1 MAASLAACRRSCEDE
16 MPLLDTLINGNYPA
30 ASTAGANTLGG
41 LLAALGARPT
51 SVSSL
56 IDQLGRGAD
65 RNPYADAVPT
75 SPLTSP
81 TIVQIGPD
89 EAARAQAQQG
99 GALVGVGP
107 NPMPQPTAVTP
118 PAAAHV
124 AQSANAPIAR
134 ALVMNSASAPAPMQ
148 LPPVAVPDF
157 PVTPV
162 MADDGST
169 AQGAAQVMAPTTPA
183 AGGLLGML
191 SGAAQD
197 AVQSPEKSKGL
208 LERLGAGISNMSP
221 AASQALIASGLTMLA
236 GNDGS
241 RNLGQLIG
249 IGGIAG
255 LNAYSNATQTA
266 AASALA
272 QQKLLQ
278 EQKRQDQQFDLEK
291 EKFAWERGKPIAV
304 GADQSLYAPDAN
316 QAGAYKAVVQPQPSV
331 ARTVDT
337 MGPDGRT
344 YTVQLDR
351 FGNQVGTPMLKTDPF
366 GGPLSESQQKY
377 VNDAQN
383 AALTARQTYQN
394 TVALASQLANAPDFA
409 SGAAGTFNDFLSKIT
424 GNKDAGQQLRGQLAQ
439 FVNSTILNQLP
450 PGSAS
455 DKDIQLVRN
464 GTPAD
469 NASKETWQAYLSAV
483 GRVQQAAAV
492 AAQMRADYLTA
503 NRGSLGPLM
512 QPATIG
518 GRQFPAGASLTDVLG
533 ARPSSAAAGGRPGE
547 MSAEQRA
554 QVQTLQRLAAQGDAR
569 AQQSLQALRA
579 RGWGV

>member
-1 MAASLAACRRSCEDE
+1 
-16 MPLLDTLINGNYPA
+16 MPLLEALINQYGNSAANPYARPGAPA
-30 ASTAGANTLGG
+30 APAADVSGLLDLLRANT
-41 LLAALGARPT
+41 P
-51 SVSSL
+51 VSGL
-56 IDQLGRGAD
+56 IDQLGRNSAA
-65 RNPYADAVPT
+65 NPYRAVASNDAEKL
-75 SPLTSP
+75 SSP

-107 NPMPQPTAVTP
+107 NPMQQPAPLT
-118 PAAAHV
+118 AAAASQV
-124 AQSANAPIAR
+124 AQSANPPVAD
-134 ALVMNSASAPAPMQ
+134 ALLERRLAGAPMQ
-148 LPPVAVPDF
+148 LPSVTVPDM

-162 MADDGST
+162 MADDGSAT
-169 AQGAAQVMAPTTPA
+169 QDATPA
-183 AGGLLGML
+183 PSTPASGGLLGML

-208 LERLGAGISNMSP
+208 LERLGASISNMSP

-255 LNAYSNATQTA
+255 LNAYSNVKQTDAANQLATRK
-266 AASALA
+266 LD
-272 QQKLLQ
+272 QQQ
-278 EQKRQDQQFDLEK
+278 QQQQFDNGLAARK
-291 EKFAWERGKPIAV
+291 QLWEEGKPISV
-304 GADQSLYAPDAN
+304 GADQSLYARNPD
-316 QAGAYKAVVQPQPSV
+316 GSYKPVVQAQPSV
-331 ARTVDT
+331 ARTTD
-337 MGPDGRT
+337 MLGPDGRT

-351 FGNQVGTPMLKTDPF
+351 FGNQVGTPMLKSDPLS
-366 GGPLSESQQKY
+366 GPLGESQQKY

-394 TVALASQLANAPDFA
+394 TVALANQLANAPDFA
-409 SGAAGTFNDFLSKIT
+409 SGAAGTFNDFLTKIT

-450 PGSAS
+450 PGAAS

-518 GRQFPAGASLTDVLG
+518 GRQFPAGASLIDVLNG
-533 ARPSSAAAGGRPGE
+533 HTQNAASPSRSALIAAAQAELARRRGG
-547 MSAEQRA
+547 Q
-554 QVQTLQRLAAQGDAR
+554 
-569 AQQSLQALRA
+569 
-579 RGWGV
+579 

>member
-1 MAASLAACRRSCEDE
+1 

-30 ASTAGANTLGG
+30 APTAGANTLGG

-65 RNPYADAVPT
+65 RNPYADVAPT
-75 SPLTSP
+75 SPLASP

-107 NPMPQPTAVTP
+107 NPMQQPAP
-118 PAAAHV
+118 LNAAAASQV
-124 AQSANAPIAR
+124 AQSANPPVAD
-134 ALVMNSASAPAPMQ
+134 ALLERRLAGAPMQ
-148 LPPVAVPDF
+148 LPSVTVPDM

-169 AQGAAQVMAPTTPA
+169 TQNATPA
-183 AGGLLGML
+183 PSTPASGGLLGML

-208 LERLGAGISNMSP
+208 LERLGASISNMSP

-249 IGGIAG
+249 LGGIAG
-255 LNAYSNATQTA
+255 LNAYSNVKQTDVANQLATRKLDQQQQQQGFEN
-266 AASALA
+266 ALA
-272 QQKLLQ
+272 VRKQLWD
-278 EQKRQDQQFDLEK
+278 E
-291 EKFAWERGKPIAV
+291 GKPISV
-304 GADQSLYAPDAN
+304 GAEQSLYSRNPD
-316 QAGAYKAVVQPQPSV
+316 GSYKPVVQAQPSV
-331 ARTVDT
+331 ARTADVI
-337 MGPDGRT
+337 GPDGRT

-351 FGNQVGTPMLKTDPF
+351 SGNQIGAPLLKSDPF

-518 GRQFPAGASLTDVLG
+518 GRQFPAGASLDEVLNG
-533 ARPSSAAAGGRPGE
+533 RTQNSASPSRSALIAAAQAELARRRGG
-547 MSAEQRA
+547 Q
-554 QVQTLQRLAAQGDAR
+554 
-569 AQQSLQALRA
+569 
-579 RGWGV
+579 

>member
-1 MAASLAACRRSCEDE
+1 

-169 AQGAAQVMAPTTPA
+169 AQGATQVMAPTTPA

-197 AVQSPEKSKGL
+197 AVQSPAKSKGL
-208 LERLGAGISNMSP
+208 LERLGASISNMSP

-255 LNAYSNATQTA
+255 LNAYSNVKQTDVANQLATRKLDQQQQQQGFEN
-266 AASALA
+266 ALA
-272 QQKLLQ
+272 VRKQLWD
-278 EQKRQDQQFDLEK
+278 E
-291 EKFAWERGKPIAV
+291 GKPISV
-304 GADQSLYAPDAN
+304 GAEQSLYSRNPD
-316 QAGAYKAVVQPQPSV
+316 GSYKPVVQAQPSV
-331 ARTVDT
+331 ARTADVI
-337 MGPDGRT
+337 GPDGRT

-351 FGNQVGTPMLKTDPF
+351 SGNQIGAPLLKSDPF
-366 GGPLSESQQKY
+366 SGPLSESQQKY

-518 GRQFPAGASLTDVLG
+518 GRQFPAGASLDEVLKG
-533 ARPSSAAAGGRPGE
+533 GTQSSASPSRSALIAAAQAELARRRGGR
-547 MSAEQRA
+547 
-554 QVQTLQRLAAQGDAR
+554 
-569 AQQSLQALRA
+569 
-579 RGWGV
+579 

>member
-1 MAASLAACRRSCEDE
+1 

-30 ASTAGANTLGG
+30 ASTAGGNTLGG
-41 LLAALGARPT
+41 LLAALGARPA
-51 SVSSL
+51 SVSGL
-56 IDQLGRGAD
+56 IDQLGRSD
-65 RNPYADAVPT
+65 SRNPYTDAAP
-75 SPLTSP
+75 SAQLGAP

-99 GALVGVGP
+99 GAVVGVGP
-107 NPMPQPTAVTP
+107 NPMQQPAPLT
-118 PAAAHV
+118 AAAASQV
-124 AQSANAPIAR
+124 AQSANPPVAD
-134 ALVMNSASAPAPMQ
+134 ALLDRRLAGAPMQ
-148 LPPVAVPDF
+148 LQSVTVPDM

-162 MADDGST
+162 MADDGSM
-169 AQGAAQVMAPTTPA
+169 AQDATPA
-183 AGGLLGML
+183 PSTPASGGLLGML

-197 AVQSPEKSKGL
+197 AVQSPAKSKGL
-208 LERLGAGISNMSP
+208 LERLGASISNMSP

-249 IGGIAG
+249 LGGIAG
-255 LNAYSNATQTA
+255 LNAYSNVKQTDVTNQLATRKLDQQQQQQGFEN
-266 AASALA
+266 ALA
-272 QQKLLQ
+272 FRKQLWD
-278 EQKRQDQQFDLEK
+278 E
-291 EKFAWERGKPIAV
+291 GKPISV
-304 GADQSLYAPDAN
+304 GAEQSLYSRNPD
-316 QAGAYKAVVQPQPSV
+316 GSYKPVVQAQPSV
-331 ARTVDT
+331 ARTADVI
-337 MGPDGRT
+337 GPDGRT

-351 FGNQVGTPMLKTDPF
+351 SGNQIGAPLLKSDPF

-518 GRQFPAGASLTDVLG
+518 GRQFPAGASLIDVLG
-533 ARPSSAAAGGRPGE
+533 GRAPSASTGGRPGE

-554 QVQTLQRLAAQGDAR
+554 QVQTLQRMAAQGDAR

>member
-16 MPLLDTLINGNYPA
+16 MPLLEALINQYGNSAANPYARPGAPA
-30 ASTAGANTLGG
+30 APAADVSGLLDLLRANT
-41 LLAALGARPT
+41 P
-51 SVSSL
+51 VSGL
-56 IDQLGRGAD
+56 IDQLGRNSAA
-65 RNPYADAVPT
+65 NPYRAVASNDAEKL
-75 SPLTSP
+75 SSP

-107 NPMPQPTAVTP
+107 NPMQQPAPLT
-118 PAAAHV
+118 AAAASQV
-124 AQSANAPIAR
+124 AQSANPPVAD
-134 ALVMNSASAPAPMQ
+134 ALLERRLAGAPMQ
-148 LPPVAVPDF
+148 LQSVTVPDM

-169 AQGAAQVMAPTTPA
+169 AQDATRAESAPA

-208 LERLGAGISNMSP
+208 LERLGASISNMSP

-255 LNAYSNATQTA
+255 LNAYSNVKQTDAANQLATRK
-266 AASALA
+266 LD
-272 QQKLLQ
+272 QQQ
-278 EQKRQDQQFDLEK
+278 QQQQFDNGLAARK
-291 EKFAWERGKPIAV
+291 QLWEEGKPISV
-304 GADQSLYAPDAN
+304 GADQSLYARNPD
-316 QAGAYKAVVQPQPSV
+316 GSYKPVVQAQPSV
-331 ARTVDT
+331 ARTTD
-337 MGPDGRT
+337 MLGPDGRT

-351 FGNQVGTPMLKTDPF
+351 FGNQVGTPMLKSDPLS
-366 GGPLSESQQKY
+366 GPLGESQQKY

-394 TVALASQLANAPDFA
+394 TVALANQLANAPDFA
-409 SGAAGTFNDFLSKIT
+409 SGAAGTFNDFLTKIT

-503 NRGSLGPLM
+503 NRGSLGPLI

-518 GRQFPAGASLTDVLG
+518 GRQFPAGASLTDVLNG
-533 ARPSSAAAGGRPGE
+533 RTQNAASPSRSALIAAAQAELARRRGG
-547 MSAEQRA
+547 Q
-554 QVQTLQRLAAQGDAR
+554 
-569 AQQSLQALRA
+569 
-579 RGWGV
+579 

>member
-16 MPLLDTLINGNYPA
+16 MPLLEALINQYGNSAANPYARPGAPA
-30 ASTAGANTLGG
+30 APAADVSGLLDLLRANT
-41 LLAALGARPT
+41 P
-51 SVSSL
+51 VSGL
-56 IDQLGRGAD
+56 IDQLGRNSAA
-65 RNPYADAVPT
+65 NPYRAVASNDAEKL
-75 SPLTSP
+75 SSP

-107 NPMPQPTAVTP
+107 NPMQQPAPLT
-118 PAAAHV
+118 AAAASQV
-124 AQSANAPIAR
+124 AQSANPPVAD
-134 ALVMNSASAPAPMQ
+134 ALLERRLAGAPMQ
-148 LPPVAVPDF
+148 LPSVTVPDM

-162 MADDGST
+162 MADDGSAT
-169 AQGAAQVMAPTTPA
+169 QDATPA
-183 AGGLLGML
+183 PSTPASGGLLGML

-208 LERLGAGISNMSP
+208 LERLGASISNMSP

-255 LNAYSNATQTA
+255 LNAYSNVKQTDAANQLATRK
-266 AASALA
+266 LD
-272 QQKLLQ
+272 QQQ
-278 EQKRQDQQFDLEK
+278 QQQQFDNGLAARK
-291 EKFAWERGKPIAV
+291 QLWEEGKPISV
-304 GADQSLYAPDAN
+304 GADQSLYARNPD
-316 QAGAYKAVVQPQPSV
+316 GSYKPVVQAQPSV
-331 ARTVDT
+331 ARTTD
-337 MGPDGRT
+337 MLGPDGRT

-351 FGNQVGTPMLKTDPF
+351 FGNQVGTPMLKSDPLS
-366 GGPLSESQQKY
+366 GPLGESQQKY

-394 TVALASQLANAPDFA
+394 TVALANQLANAPDFA
-409 SGAAGTFNDFLSKIT
+409 SGAAGTFNDFLTKIT

-450 PGSAS
+450 PGAAS

-518 GRQFPAGASLTDVLG
+518 GRQFPAGASLIDVLNG
-533 ARPSSAAAGGRPGE
+533 HTQNAASPSRSALIAAAQAELARRRGG
-547 MSAEQRA
+547 Q
-554 QVQTLQRLAAQGDAR
+554 
-569 AQQSLQALRA
+569 
-579 RGWGV
+579 

>member
-1 MAASLAACRRSCEDE
+1 

-30 ASTAGANTLGG
+30 ASTAGGNTLGG
-41 LLAALGARPT
+41 LLAALGARPAP
-51 SVSSL
+51 VSSL
-56 IDQLGRGAD
+56 IDQLGRSD
-65 RNPYADAVPT
+65 SRNPYTDAAP
-75 SPLTSP
+75 SAQLGAP

-99 GALVGVGP
+99 GAVVGVGP
-107 NPMPQPTAVTP
+107 SPMPQPTAVTP
-118 PAAAHV
+118 PAAAQV

-134 ALVMNSASAPAPMQ
+134 AQAMNSASAPMQ
-148 LPPVAVPDF
+148 LPSVAVPDF

-169 AQGAAQVMAPTTPA
+169 AQDAAPAPSTPA
-183 AGGLLGML
+183 TGGLLGML

-197 AVQSPEKSKGL
+197 AVQSPAKSKGL
-208 LERLGAGISNMSP
+208 LERLGASISNMSP

-266 AASALA
+266 AANELA
-272 QQKLLQ
+272 QQKLRMQ
-278 EQKRQDQQFDLEK
+278 ADQQAK
-291 EKFAWERGKPIAV
+291 ENQLADRKQLWEERKPIAV

-316 QAGAYKAVVQPQPSV
+316 QPGAYKPVVHPQPSV
-331 ARTVDT
+331 ARTVDA

-351 FGNQVGTPMLKTDPF
+351 FGNRIGTPLLKTDPF

-383 AALTARQTYQN
+383 AALSARQTYQN

-533 ARPSSAAAGGRPGE
+533 ARPSSAAAVGRPGE

>member
-1 MAASLAACRRSCEDE
+1 

-56 IDQLGRGAD
+56 IDQLGRSAD
-65 RNPYADAVPT
+65 RNPYADAAPT
-75 SPLTSP
+75 SPLASP
-81 TIVQIGPD
+81 TIVPD

-107 NPMPQPTAVTP
+107 NPIQQPAPLT
-118 PAAAHV
+118 AAAASQV
-124 AQSANAPIAR
+124 AQSANPPVAD
-134 ALVMNSASAPAPMQ
+134 ALLERRLAGAPMQ
-148 LPPVAVPDF
+148 LQSVTVPDM

-162 MADDGST
+162 MADDGSM
-169 AQGAAQVMAPTTPA
+169 AQDATPA
-183 AGGLLGML
+183 PSTPASGGLLGML
-191 SGAAQD
+191 SGAAQE
-197 AVQSPEKSKGL
+197 AVQSPAKSKGL
-208 LERLGAGISNMSP
+208 LERLGASISNMSP

-249 IGGIAG
+249 LGGIAG
-255 LNAYSNATQTA
+255 LNAYSNVKQTDAANQLATRK
-266 AASALA
+266 LD
-272 QQKLLQ
+272 QQQ
-278 EQKRQDQQFDLEK
+278 QQQQFDNGLAARK
-291 EKFAWERGKPIAV
+291 QLWEEGKPISV
-304 GADQSLYAPDAN
+304 GADQSLYARNPD
-316 QAGAYKAVVQPQPSV
+316 GSYKPVVQAQPSV
-331 ARTVDT
+331 ARTADVI
-337 MGPDGRT
+337 GPDGRT

-351 FGNQVGTPMLKTDPF
+351 SGNQIGAPLLKSDPF
-366 GGPLSESQQKY
+366 SGPLSESQQKY

-394 TVALASQLANAPDFA
+394 TVALANQLANAPDFA
-409 SGAAGTFNDFLSKIT
+409 SGAAGTFNDFLTKIT

-450 PGSAS
+450 PGAAS

-533 ARPSSAAAGGRPGE
+533 GRAPSASTGGRPGE

-554 QVQTLQRLAAQGDAR
+554 QVQTLQRMAAQGDAR

>member
-1 MAASLAACRRSCEDE
+1 

-30 ASTAGANTLGG
+30 ASTAGGNTLGG
-41 LLAALGARPT
+41 LLAALGARPAP
-51 SVSSL
+51 VSSL
-56 IDQLGRGAD
+56 IDQLGRSD
-65 RNPYADAVPT
+65 SRNPYTDAAPT
-75 SPLTSP
+75 SPLASP

-107 NPMPQPTAVTP
+107 NPMQQPAP
-118 PAAAHV
+118 LNAAAASQV
-124 AQSANAPIAR
+124 AQSANPPVAD
-134 ALVMNSASAPAPMQ
+134 ALLERRLAGAPMQ
-148 LPPVAVPDF
+148 LPSVTVPDM

-169 AQGAAQVMAPTTPA
+169 TQNATPA
-183 AGGLLGML
+183 PSTPASGGLLGML

-197 AVQSPEKSKGL
+197 AVQSPAKSKGL
-208 LERLGAGISNMSP
+208 LERLGASISNMSP

-266 AASALA
+266 AANELA
-272 QQKLLQ
+272 QQKLRMQ
-278 EQKRQDQQFDLEK
+278 AKQQDVENNLARDKQN
-291 EKFAWERGKPIAV
+291 WEERKPIAV

-316 QAGAYKAVVQPQPSV
+316 QPGAYKPVVQPQPSV

-383 AALTARQTYQN
+383 AALSARQTYQN

-533 ARPSSAAAGGRPGE
+533 ARPSSAAAVGRPGE

>member
-1 MAASLAACRRSCEDE
+1 

-30 ASTAGANTLGG
+30 ASTAGGNTLGG
-41 LLAALGARPT
+41 LLAALGARPA

-56 IDQLGRGAD
+56 IDQLGRSD
-65 RNPYADAVPT
+65 SRNPYTDAAP
-75 SPLTSP
+75 SAQLGAP

-99 GALVGVGP
+99 GAVVGVGP
-107 NPMPQPTAVTP
+107 NPMQQPAP
-118 PAAAHV
+118 LNAAAASQV
-124 AQSANAPIAR
+124 AQSANPPVAD
-134 ALVMNSASAPAPMQ
+134 ALLERRLAGAPMQ
-148 LPPVAVPDF
+148 LPSVTVPDM

-169 AQGAAQVMAPTTPA
+169 TQNATPA
-183 AGGLLGML
+183 PSTPASGGLLGML

-249 IGGIAG
+249 LGGIAG
-255 LNAYSNATQTA
+255 LNAYSNVKQTDVANQLATRKLDQQQQQQGFEN
-266 AASALA
+266 ALA
-272 QQKLLQ
+272 VRKQLWD
-278 EQKRQDQQFDLEK
+278 E
-291 EKFAWERGKPIAV
+291 GKPISV
-304 GADQSLYAPDAN
+304 GAEQSLYSRNPD
-316 QAGAYKAVVQPQPSV
+316 GSYKPVVQAQPSV
-331 ARTVDT
+331 ARTADVI
-337 MGPDGRT
+337 GPDGRT

-383 AALTARQTYQN
+383 AALTAQQTYQKTN
-394 TVALASQLANAPDFA
+394 ALLNQLANAPEFSA
-409 SGAAGTFNDFLSKIT
+409 GLGATFNDWLAKAT
-424 GNKDAGQQLRGQLAQ
+424 GNPYEGQQLRNQLKQ
-439 FVNSTILNQLP
+439 FVNSTILNELP

-455 DKDIQLVRN
+455 DKDVQLVRN
-464 GTPAD
+464 GTPSDTAD
-469 NASKETWQAYLSAV
+469 KKTWKAYLSAV
-483 GRVQQAAAV
+483 ANVQQAAAV
-492 AAQMRADYLTA
+492 AAQIRADYLTA

-512 QPATIG
+512 QPATIR
-518 GRQFPAGASLTDVLG
+518 GRQFPAGASLDKVLNG
-533 ARPSSAAAGGRPGE
+533 DTQNSASPSRSALIAAAQAELARRRGGR
-547 MSAEQRA
+547 
-554 QVQTLQRLAAQGDAR
+554 
-569 AQQSLQALRA
+569 
-579 RGWGV
+579 

>member
-1 MAASLAACRRSCEDE
+1 

-107 NPMPQPTAVTP
+107 NPMPQPTAVAP
-118 PAAAHV
+118 PAAAQV

-134 ALVMNSASAPAPMQ
+134 ALAMNSASAPAPMQ

-169 AQGAAQVMAPTTPA
+169 AQGAAHVMAPTTPA

-197 AVQSPEKSKGL
+197 AVQSPAKSKGL
-208 LERLGAGISNMSP
+208 LERLGASISNMSP

-249 IGGIAG
+249 LGGIAG
-255 LNAYSNATQTA
+255 LNAYSNVKQTDVANQLATRK
-266 AASALA
+266 LD
-272 QQKLLQ
+272 QQQ
-278 EQKRQDQQFDLEK
+278 QQQQFDNGLAARK
-291 EKFAWERGKPIAV
+291 QLWEEGKPISV
-304 GADQSLYAPDAN
+304 GADQSLYARNPD
-316 QAGAYKAVVQPQPSV
+316 GSYKPVVQAQPSV
-331 ARTVDT
+331 ARTTD
-337 MGPDGRT
+337 MLGPDGRT

-351 FGNQVGTPMLKTDPF
+351 FGNQVGTPMLKSDPLS
-366 GGPLSESQQKY
+366 GPLGESQQKY

-394 TVALASQLANAPDFA
+394 TVALANQLANAPDFA
-409 SGAAGTFNDFLSKIT
+409 SGAAGTFNDFLTKIT

-450 PGSAS
+450 PGAAS

-518 GRQFPAGASLTDVLG
+518 GRQFPAGASLIDVLG
-533 ARPSSAAAGGRPGE
+533 GRAPSASTGGRPGE

-554 QVQTLQRLAAQGDAR
+554 QVQTLQRMAAQGDAR

>member
-1 MAASLAACRRSCEDE
+1 

-30 ASTAGANTLGG
+30 APAAGANTLSG

-56 IDQLGRGAD
+56 IDQLGRSAD
-65 RNPYADAVPT
+65 RNPYADAAPT
-75 SPLTSP
+75 SPPASP
-81 TIVQIGPD
+81 TIVPD

-107 NPMPQPTAVTP
+107 NPMQQPAQLT
-118 PAAAHV
+118 AAAASQA
-124 AQSANAPIAR
+124 AQSANPPVAD
-134 ALVMNSASAPAPMQ
+134 ALLERRLAGAPMQ
-148 LPPVAVPDF
+148 LQSVTVPDM

-169 AQGAAQVMAPTTPA
+169 TQNATPA
-183 AGGLLGML
+183 PSTPASGGLLGML

-197 AVQSPEKSKGL
+197 AVQSPAKSKGL
-208 LERLGAGISNMSP
+208 LERLGASISNMSP

-249 IGGIAG
+249 LGGIAG
-255 LNAYSNATQTA
+255 LNAYSNVKQTDAANQLATRK
-266 AASALA
+266 LD
-272 QQKLLQ
+272 QQQ
-278 EQKRQDQQFDLEK
+278 QQQQFDNGLAARK
-291 EKFAWERGKPIAV
+291 QLWEEGKPISV
-304 GADQSLYAPDAN
+304 GADQSLYARNPD
-316 QAGAYKAVVQPQPSV
+316 GSYKPVVQAQPSV
-331 ARTVDT
+331 ARTTD
-337 MGPDGRT
+337 MLGPDGRT

-351 FGNQVGTPMLKTDPF
+351 FGNQVGTPMLKSDPLS
-366 GGPLSESQQKY
+366 GPLGESQQKY

-394 TVALASQLANAPDFA
+394 TVALANQLANAPDFA
-409 SGAAGTFNDFLSKIT
+409 SGAAGTFNDFLTKIT

-450 PGSAS
+450 PGAAS

-533 ARPSSAAAGGRPGE
+533 GRAPSASTGGRPGE

-554 QVQTLQRLAAQGDAR
+554 QVQTLQRMAAQGDAR

>member
-1 MAASLAACRRSCEDE
+1 

-30 ASTAGANTLGG
+30 ASTAGGNTLGG
-41 LLAALGARPT
+41 LLAALGARPA

-56 IDQLGRGAD
+56 IDQLGRSD
-65 RNPYADAVPT
+65 SRNPYTDAAP
-75 SPLTSP
+75 SAQLGAP

-99 GALVGVGP
+99 GAVVGVGP
-107 NPMPQPTAVTP
+107 SPMPQPTAVTP
-118 PAAAHV
+118 PAAAQV

-134 ALVMNSASAPAPMQ
+134 AQAMNSASAPMQ
-148 LPPVAVPDF
+148 LPSVAVPDF

-169 AQGAAQVMAPTTPA
+169 AQDAAPAPSTPA
-183 AGGLLGML
+183 TGGLLGML

-197 AVQSPEKSKGL
+197 AVQSPAKSKGL
-208 LERLGAGISNMSP
+208 LERLGASISNMSP

-255 LNAYSNATQTA
+255 LNAYSNVKQTDVANQLATRKLDQQQQQQGFEN
-266 AASALA
+266 ALA
-272 QQKLLQ
+272 VRKQLWD
-278 EQKRQDQQFDLEK
+278 E
-291 EKFAWERGKPIAV
+291 GKPISV
-304 GADQSLYAPDAN
+304 GAEQSLYSRNPD
-316 QAGAYKAVVQPQPSV
+316 GSYKPVVQAQPSV
-331 ARTVDT
+331 ARTADVI
-337 MGPDGRT
+337 GPDGRT

-351 FGNQVGTPMLKTDPF
+351 SGNQIGAPLLKSDPF
-366 GGPLSESQQKY
+366 SGPLSESQQKY

-518 GRQFPAGASLTDVLG
+518 GRQFPAGASLDEVLKG
-533 ARPSSAAAGGRPGE
+533 GTQSSASPSRSALIAAAQAELARRRGGR
-547 MSAEQRA
+547 
-554 QVQTLQRLAAQGDAR
+554 
-569 AQQSLQALRA
+569 
-579 RGWGV
+579 

>member
-1 MAASLAACRRSCEDE
+1 
-16 MPLLDTLINGNYPA
+16 
-30 ASTAGANTLGG
+30 
-41 LLAALGARPT
+41 
-51 SVSSL
+51 
-56 IDQLGRGAD
+56 
-65 RNPYADAVPT
+65 
-75 SPLTSP
+75 
-81 TIVQIGPD
+81 
-89 EAARAQAQQG
+89 
-99 GALVGVGP
+99 
-107 NPMPQPTAVTP
+107 
-118 PAAAHV
+118 
-124 AQSANAPIAR
+124 
-134 ALVMNSASAPAPMQ
+134 
-148 LPPVAVPDF
+148 
-157 PVTPV
+157 

>member
-1 MAASLAACRRSCEDE
+1 MQQPAPLTAAAAS
-16 MPLLDTLINGNYPA
+16 
-30 ASTAGANTLGG
+30 
-41 LLAALGARPT
+41 
-51 SVSSL
+51 
-56 IDQLGRGAD
+56 Q
-65 RNPYADAVPT
+65 
-75 SPLTSP
+75 
-81 TIVQIGPD
+81 
-89 EAARAQAQQG
+89 
-99 GALVGVGP
+99 
-107 NPMPQPTAVTP
+107 
-118 PAAAHV
+118 V
-124 AQSANAPIAR
+124 AQSANPPVAD
-134 ALVMNSASAPAPMQ
+134 ALLERRLAGAPMQ
-148 LPPVAVPDF
+148 LQPVTVPDM

-169 AQGAAQVMAPTTPA
+169 TQNATPA
-183 AGGLLGML
+183 PSTPASGGLLGML

-197 AVQSPEKSKGL
+197 AVQSPAKSKGL
-208 LERLGAGISNMSP
+208 LERLGASISNMSP

-249 IGGIAG
+249 LGGIAG
-255 LNAYSNATQTA
+255 LNAYSNVKQTDVANQLATRK
-266 AASALA
+266 LD
-272 QQKLLQ
+272 QQQ
-278 EQKRQDQQFDLEK
+278 QQQQFDNGLAARK
-291 EKFAWERGKPIAV
+291 QLWEEGKPISV
-304 GADQSLYAPDAN
+304 GADQSLYARNPD
-316 QAGAYKAVVQPQPSV
+316 GSYKPVVQAQPSV
-331 ARTVDT
+331 ARTTD
-337 MGPDGRT
+337 MLGPDGRT

-351 FGNQVGTPMLKTDPF
+351 SGNQIGAPLLKSDPF
-366 GGPLSESQQKY
+366 SGPLSESQQKY

-394 TVALASQLANAPDFA
+394 TVALANQLANAPDFA
-409 SGAAGTFNDFLSKIT
+409 SGAAGTFNDFLTKIT

-450 PGSAS
+450 PGAAS

-533 ARPSSAAAGGRPGE
+533 GRAPSASTGGRPGE

-554 QVQTLQRLAAQGDAR
+554 QVQTLQRMAAQGDAR

>member
-1 MAASLAACRRSCEDE
+1 M
-16 MPLLDTLINGNYPA
+16 INGNYPA
-30 ASTAGANTLGG
+30 ASTAGGNTLGG
-41 LLAALGARPT
+41 LLAALGARPAP
-51 SVSSL
+51 VSSL
-56 IDQLGRGAD
+56 IDQLGRSD
-65 RNPYADAVPT
+65 SRNPYTDAAP
-75 SPLTSP
+75 SAQLGAP

-99 GALVGVGP
+99 GAVVGVGP
-107 NPMPQPTAVTP
+107 SPMPQPTAVTP
-118 PAAAHV
+118 PAAAQV

-134 ALVMNSASAPAPMQ
+134 AQAMNSASAPMQ
-148 LPPVAVPDF
+148 LPSVAVPDF

-169 AQGAAQVMAPTTPA
+169 AQDAAPAPSTPA
-183 AGGLLGML
+183 TGGLLGML

-197 AVQSPEKSKGL
+197 AVQSPAKSKGL
-208 LERLGAGISNMSP
+208 LERLGASISNMSP

-266 AASALA
+266 AANELA
-272 QQKLLQ
+272 QQKLRMQ
-278 EQKRQDQQFDLEK
+278 ADQQAK
-291 EKFAWERGKPIAV
+291 ENQLADRKQLWEERKPIAV

-316 QAGAYKAVVQPQPSV
+316 QPGAYKPVVHPQPSV
-331 ARTVDT
+331 ARTVDA

-351 FGNQVGTPMLKTDPF
+351 FGNRIGTPLLKTDPF

-383 AALTARQTYQN
+383 AALSARQTYQN

-533 ARPSSAAAGGRPGE
+533 ARPSSAAAVGRPGE

>member
-1 MAASLAACRRSCEDE
+1 
-16 MPLLDTLINGNYPA
+16 MPLLEALINQYGNSAANPYARPGAPA
-30 ASTAGANTLGG
+30 APAADVSGLLDLLRANT
-41 LLAALGARPT
+41 P
-51 SVSSL
+51 VSGL
-56 IDQLGRGAD
+56 IDQLGRNSAA
-65 RNPYADAVPT
+65 NPYRAVASNDAEKL
-75 SPLTSP
+75 SSP

-107 NPMPQPTAVTP
+107 NPMQQPAPLT
-118 PAAAHV
+118 AAAASQV
-124 AQSANAPIAR
+124 AQSANPPVAD
-134 ALVMNSASAPAPMQ
+134 ALLERRLAGAPMQ
-148 LPPVAVPDF
+148 LQSVTVPDM

-169 AQGAAQVMAPTTPA
+169 AQDATRAESAPA

-208 LERLGAGISNMSP
+208 LERLGASISNMSP

-255 LNAYSNATQTA
+255 LNAYSNVKQTDAANQLATRK
-266 AASALA
+266 LD
-272 QQKLLQ
+272 QQQ
-278 EQKRQDQQFDLEK
+278 QQQQFDNGLAARK
-291 EKFAWERGKPIAV
+291 QLWEEGKPISV
-304 GADQSLYAPDAN
+304 GADQSLYARNPD
-316 QAGAYKAVVQPQPSV
+316 GSYKPVVQAQPSV
-331 ARTVDT
+331 ARTTD
-337 MGPDGRT
+337 MLGPDGRT

-351 FGNQVGTPMLKTDPF
+351 FGNQVGTPMLKSDPLS
-366 GGPLSESQQKY
+366 GPLGESQQKY

-394 TVALASQLANAPDFA
+394 TVALANQLANAPDFA
-409 SGAAGTFNDFLSKIT
+409 SGAAGTFNDFLTKIT

-503 NRGSLGPLM
+503 NRGSLGPLI

-518 GRQFPAGASLTDVLG
+518 GRQFPAGASLTDVLNG
-533 ARPSSAAAGGRPGE
+533 RTQNAASPSRSALIAAAQAELARRRGG
-547 MSAEQRA
+547 Q
-554 QVQTLQRLAAQGDAR
+554 
-569 AQQSLQALRA
+569 
-579 RGWGV
+579 